1 MAGLAC
7 GEVSEL
13 AWEILHGGTNV
24 AVAVDDAYAA
34 YRWAREHAVELGAD
48 PRRVAD
54 GTLGLSEFARRGGLA
69 WAAIT
74 GRW

>member
-1 MAGLAC
+1 
-7 GEVSEL
+7 
-13 AWEILHGGTNV
+13 
-24 AVAVDDAYAA
+24 
-34 YRWAREHAVELGAD
+34 
-48 PRRVAD
+48 VAD

>member
-1 MAGLAC
+1 VPAGA
-7 GEVSEL
+7 G
-13 AWEILHGGTNV
+13 
-24 AVAVDDAYAA
+24 AA
-34 YRWAREHAVELGAD
+34 FLSGWQTEALLRQTLAD
-48 PRRVAD
+48 PRRVPE